1 MFLLLWMVM
10 HERYQTEC
18 VIVYIH
24 FCSLFVIGLIWL
36 FKKYKFF
43 TQVSLAY
50 NRSLSISFETETNTL
65 SQHCITYFLNCIHSG
80 E

>member
-1 MFLLLWMVM
+1 MNDKLSVSL
-10 HERYQTEC
+10 C
-18 VIVYIH
+18 IIIIH

-65 SQHCITYFLNCIHSG
+65 SQHCITYFLNRIHSG